1 MVSDVKSLAALVI
14 LASGVA
20 QAESKVTVTLN
31 QQGQDLADQIGAD
44 ISQILATSESKINE
58 LFELQGL
65 PPLLNS
71 FANTSAFA
79 NHSLGVD
86 YQPHDRDVMFGIVAD
101 SALASDA
108 RLASSDEKVF
118 SATVVNYGFTA
129 GASLGRWNHPRWSI
143 SANGSYASTTIRKLA
158 GELLAGG
165 AHVQYKA
172 IPDVVRGQI
181 RWTGL
186 SITTGLE
193 HSEWEIGLAAPLR
206 LNYTVTGTKD
216 HATVA
221 LISQGT
227 LKVVSSTTAIPV
239 EVTTGVRL
247 GGVFGLYA
255 GGGLTFATG
264 TSTVTAQL
272 DSTLAI
278 NADDLPIGT
287 AMITAS
293 ETDGP
298 SAVTAHALAGVQI
311 HTSHVR
317 VFVQGLASADERAV
331 SIGLRAG
338 AD

>member
-1 MVSDVKSLAALVI
+1 MVLGVKSLAALVI
-14 LASGVA
+14 VASGA
-20 QAESKVTVTLN
+20 AHADSTVIVSLN

-44 ISQILATSESKINE
+44 LSQVLADSEARINE

-65 PPLLNS
+65 PHLLHS
-71 FANTSAFA
+71 FANTGAFA

-86 YQPHDRDVMFGIVAD
+86 YQPHDRDLMFGFVAD

-108 RLASSDEKVF
+108 RLTSSDDRVF
-118 SATVVNYGFTA
+118 SATIVNYGFTA
-129 GASLGRWNHPRWSI
+129 GASLGRWNHPRWAL

-206 LNYTVTGTKD
+206 LNFTVTGTRD

-221 LISQGT
+221 LLSQGT
-227 LKVVSSTTAIPV
+227 LKVVASTTAIPV

-247 GGVFGLYA
+247 GSVLGLYA
-255 GGGLTFATG
+255 GGGLVFATG

-293 ETDGP
+293 ESDGP
-298 SAVTAHALAGVQI
+298 SAVTAHALAGIQI

-317 VFVQGLASADERAV
+317 VFVQGLASPDERAL

-338 AD
+338 ID

>member
-1 MVSDVKSLAALVI
+1 MKSLAVLAI
-14 LASGVA
+14 LAGGA
-20 QAESKVTVTLN
+20 AHADSKVTVTLN
-31 QQGQDLADQIGAD
+31 QAGQDLADQIGAD
-44 ISQILATSESKINE
+44 ITQVLADSEARINE

-65 PPLLNS
+65 PRLLKS
-71 FANTSAFA
+71 FANIAAFS

-86 YQPHDRDVMFGIVAD
+86 YQPHDRDLMIGFVAD

-108 RLASSDEKVF
+108 RLTSSDKVF
-118 SATVVNYGFTA
+118 SAAVVNYGVTL
-129 GASLGRWNHPRWSI
+129 GASLGRWGHPRWSL

-172 IPDVVRGQI
+172 IRDVVRGQL

-186 SITTGLE
+186 SITTGIE

-206 LNYTVTGTKD
+206 LNFTVTGTRD
-216 HATVA
+216 RANVA
-221 LISQGT
+221 LVSNGT
-227 LKVVSSTTAIPV
+227 LKVIASTTAIPL

-247 GGVFGLYA
+247 GSVFGLYA
-255 GGGLTFATG
+255 GGGLTFTTG
-264 TSTVTAQL
+264 SSSVIAQL
-272 DSTLAI
+272 DSRLVI
-278 NADDLPIGT
+278 NADDLQIGT

-293 ETDGP
+293 ESDGP

-317 VFVQGLASADERAV
+317 VFVQGLATSDERAL

-338 AD
+338 ID

>member
-1 MVSDVKSLAALVI
+1 MVPAVKSAPVLAI
-14 LASGVA
+14 LCASA
-20 QAESKVTVTLN
+20 AARADSKVTVNLN
-31 QQGQDLADQIGAD
+31 QKGQDLADQIGAD
-44 ISQILATSESKINE
+44 ISQVLATSEMKINE

-86 YQPHDRDVMFGIVAD
+86 YQPHDKDLMVGFVAD

-108 RLASSDEKVF
+108 RLTSSDKVF
-118 SATVVNYGFTA
+118 NAAVVNYGLTA
-129 GASLGRWNHPRWSI
+129 GASLGRWGHPRWSV

-206 LNYTVTGTKD
+206 LNFTVTGSRD
-216 HATVA
+216 HANVA
-221 LISQGT
+221 LVSQGT
-227 LKVVSSTTAIPV
+227 LKVVASTTAIPL

-247 GGVFGLYA
+247 GSVLGLYA

-272 DSTLAI
+272 DSRLVI
-278 NADDLPIGT
+278 NADDVEIGT

-298 SAVTAHALAGVQI
+298 STVTAHALAGLQI

-317 VFVQGLASADERAV
+317 VFVQGLASSDERAL

-338 AD
+338 FE

>member
-1 MVSDVKSLAALVI
+1 MKSLAALVI
-14 LASGVA
+14 LATGVA
-20 QAESKVTVTLN
+20 HADSKVTVTLN

-44 ISQILATSESKINE
+44 ISQVLADSEARIND

-65 PPLLNS
+65 PTLLHS
-71 FANTSAFA
+71 FANTGAFA

-86 YQPHDRDVMFGIVAD
+86 YQPHDRDLMFGVVAD

-108 RLASSDEKVF
+108 RLTSSDKVF
-118 SATVVNYGFTA
+118 SAAIVNYGFTA
-129 GASLGRWNHPRWSI
+129 GASLGRWHHPRWAV
-143 SANGSYASTTIRKLA
+143 SANGSYASTTIRKLS

-172 IPDVVRGQI
+172 VPDVVRGQI

-186 SITTGLE
+186 SVTTGLE

-206 LNYTVTGTKD
+206 LNFTVTGTRD
-216 HATVA
+216 HANVA
-221 LISQGT
+221 LVSQGT
-227 LKVVSSTTAIPV
+227 LKVVASTTAIPV
-239 EVTTGVRL
+239 EVTTGVRFGSVL
-247 GGVFGLYA
+247 GLYA

-272 DSTLAI
+272 DSKLVI
-278 NADDLPIGT
+278 NADDVEVGT

-293 ETDGP
+293 ESDGP
-298 SAVTAHALAGVQI
+298 STVIPHALAGIQI

-317 VFVQGLASADERAV
+317 VFVQGLVSSDERAL

-338 AD
+338 ID

>member
-1 MVSDVKSLAALVI
+1 MKYAAVLAICLTA
-14 LASGVA
+14 AA
-20 QAESKVTVTLN
+20 HADSKVTVNLN
-31 QQGQDLADQIGAD
+31 QKGQELADQIGANL
-44 ISQILATSESKINE
+44 SQVLTDSEARINE

-65 PPLLNS
+65 PHLLHS
-71 FANTSAFA
+71 FADTGAFA
-79 NHSLGVD
+79 NHGLGVD
-86 YQPHDRDVMFGIVAD
+86 YQPHDNDLMFGFVAD

-108 RLASSDEKVF
+108 RLTGGDDRVF
-118 SATVVNYGFTA
+118 SATIINYGFTA
-129 GASLGRWNHPRWSI
+129 GASLGRWHHPRWAV

-172 IPDVVRGQI
+172 VPDVVRGQI

-206 LNYTVTGTKD
+206 LNFTVTGTRD
-216 HATVA
+216 HANVA
-221 LISQGT
+221 LVSNGT
-227 LKVVSSTTAIPV
+227 LKVNASTTAIPV

-247 GGVFGLYA
+247 GSVLGIYA

-272 DSTLAI
+272 DSTLVI
-278 NADDLPIGT
+278 NADDLQIGT

-293 ETDGP
+293 ESDGP
-298 SAVTAHALAGVQI
+298 SGVTVHALAGIQI

-317 VFVQGLASADERAV
+317 VYVQGLATPDERAL

-338 AD
+338 ID